1 MTRMLLKLSCAAALG
16 LWAGGG
22 VAGAQEAGVAKGAGA
37 KGAEESNVR
46 YAPTPAGFVGT
57 YRTLAA
63 DSAPG
68 GTFRIGVLNE
78 FFKVSNFLVSGDSN
92 TRFTGNLILNVTPI
106 EHFETFLKLSMQS
119 NENSTSSP
127 KLIQVL
133 GDMTIGFK
141 GYFAPIPAL
150 TLGAST
156 QIRFLNST
164 GEASFAGSATS
175 VLLHLLA
182 TFDATKLARKFPLRA
197 HFNFGGHID
206 NSDNLMTTQI
216 SSSAVYRYALRINET
231 SRLILALG
239 FDFPLPYVTPF
250 LDWNFEIPVTLG
262 RSNPNGASAF
272 PNTLT
277 IGSRVHPWRDLGLF
291 VGIDIGLTS
300 AGTLGIPAVPG
311 WNLLFGVTY
320 NFDPGRS
327 KVVEKIVEKRVA
339 FAPPATTGII
349 VGKVTDKAS
358 GKPIEGVIVSFP
370 ARDTARCATTADGV
384 FNTFEIAAGKI
395 QTRVAKSGYK
405 AEDWDVVVPAGGA
418 ATLTVAL
425 TAVEPPVV
433 DGGVRGNVVDDAG
446 KPVAGA
452 TAELKAPGVD
462 TVNAKVD
469 EATAAF
475 AVKAKP
481 GKYTLAV
488 SANGFVGV
496 ERAVEFGSGETVL
509 LDFALKRLAA
519 PAVAATSAQPSGGAS
534 VEGNRVV
541 TKDKVQFAGNSTRV
555 SPKMRASLDDV
566 VALLKANAQI
576 KKVRIEAHT
585 DNRGGPKRATRTTQ
599 RQADAVKKHL
609 VDAGVAAERLEAKGL
624 GSSKP
629 LVPNLTNR
637 DREKNRRVELVI
649 VE

>member
-1 MTRMLLKLSCAAALG
+1 MTRLAVSFAVAVFAF
-16 LWAGGG
+16 WGGG
-22 VAGAQEAGVAKGAGA
+22 ASRAQETGVAKGAEA
-37 KGAEESNVR
+37 KGAAESDVR
-46 YAPTPAGFVGT
+46 HAPAAAGFVGT
-57 YRTLAA
+57 YHTLAA

-68 GTFRIGVLNE
+68 GTFRLAALNE
-78 FFKVSNFLVSGDSN
+78 FFSVSNFLATGDTN
-92 TRFTGNLILNVTPI
+92 KRFAGNLVLNVTPV
-106 EHFETFLKLSMQS
+106 EHFETFLKLAMQS

-150 TLGAST
+150 TLGASM
-156 QIRFLNST
+156 QLRFLNST
-164 GEASFAGSATS
+164 GEASFSGSATS
-175 VLLHLLA
+175 VLFHLLT
-182 TFDATKLARKFPLRA
+182 TFDASKLANKFPLRA
-197 HFNFGGHID
+197 HFNFGFHID

-216 SSSAVYRYALRINET
+216 STSAVYRYALRINET

-250 LDWNFEIPVTLG
+250 LDWNFEIPVSLP
-262 RSNPNGASAF
+262 RANANGASAF
-272 PNTLT
+272 PNLLA
-277 IGSRVHPWRDLGLF
+277 IGTRVHPWRDLGLF

-300 AGTLGIPAVPG
+300 AGTLGIPAIPA

-327 KVVEKIVEKRVA
+327 KVVERVVEKRVA
-339 FAPPATTGII
+339 FSPPATTGII

-370 ARDTARCATTADGV
+370 ARDSARSATTVDGA
-384 FNTFEIAAGKI
+384 FSTFDIAAGKI
-395 QTRVAKSGYK
+395 QTRVAKDGYK
-405 AEDWDVVVPAGGA
+405 SEDWDVVVPAGGS
-418 ATLTVAL
+418 ATLNVAL
-425 TAVEPPVV
+425 TVLEAAVPE
-433 DGGVRGNVVDDAG
+433 GGVRGSVVDDAG
-446 KPVAGA
+446 KAVLGA

-462 TVNAKVD
+462 TVNVKID

-475 AVKAKP
+475 SVKAKA

-488 SANGFVGV
+488 GAKDYVGV
-496 ERAVEFGSGETVL
+496 ERAVEFGGGEFVL
-509 LDFALKRLAA
+509 LDVALKRLAV
-519 PAVAATSAQPSGGAS
+519 PKVAAVSARASGGAS
-534 VEGNRVV
+534 VEGNRIV
-541 TKDKVQFAGNSTRV
+541 TKERIQFAGNATRV
-555 SPKMRASLDDV
+555 VGKMKAVLADV
-566 VALLKANAQI
+566 AALMKANSQI

-585 DNRGGPKRATRTTQ
+585 DNRGGPKRTLRTTA

-609 VDAGVAAERLEAKGL
+609 VDAGVAAERLEAKGV
-624 GSSKP
+624 GATKP